1 MNFDEYSSPLSH
13 LCFSASYFSDLVF
26 GQAAKLRYPTI
37 ALPGAV
43 TSQKFSTEEPQSAVA
58 TSVSPLDVIPNVWD
72 LLPTTLAMEGAYA
85 KGMRS
90 VLVEF
95 DMGGEDYSYCYH
107 FTKV

>member
-1 MNFDEYSSPLSH
+1 MNFDEYSSPLSC
-13 LCFSASYFSDLVF
+13 LCFSSSYFSNLVF

-37 ALPGAV
+37 APPGAV

-58 TSVSPLDVIPNVWD
+58 TSVSPLDVIPSICD
-72 LLPTTLAMEGAYA
+72 LLPTTSAMEGAYA
-85 KGMRS
+85 EGMRS

-95 DMGGEDYSYCYH
+95 HMGGDDYSYCYH